1 MYKIY
6 RRERVKKSFSRTTL
20 KFSLTLGNFLENHFW
35 TPPGPHK
42 QFCIWITHGLIDHVA
57 AAPSPLLF

>member
-6 RRERVKKSFSRTTL
+6 GGGYGERVKKSFSRTTL

-35 TPPGPHK
+35 TPPPQTILHMDNT
-42 QFCIWITHGLIDHVA
+42 WI
-57 AAPSPLLF
+57 